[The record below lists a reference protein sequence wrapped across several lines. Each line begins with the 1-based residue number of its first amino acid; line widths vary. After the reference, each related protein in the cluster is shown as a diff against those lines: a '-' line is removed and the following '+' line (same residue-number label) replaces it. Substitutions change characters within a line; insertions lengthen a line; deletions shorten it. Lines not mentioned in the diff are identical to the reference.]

1 MKKLIYLTLLFALV
15 LGLQL
20 QGFSQ
25 TLEEDYDR
33 REAAVDPFED
43 EDKLLR
49 ETKINTI
56 IARIKRGD
64 RTVLR
69 LVVFDTF
76 EAVHDEI
83 VRQATGS
90 GKDGQKL
97 GAYYNI
103 IGQRASLPAYYGGFD
118 NQDPK
123 VRLKC
128 IGYLGDWVD
137 EVGQDL
143 PAIEKEVDRRLATN
157 IETRKEVRYGYRVLK
172 MKIVR
177 RRVIDR
183 IKKGDEKVLVTIT
196 PEEFLPLVYY
206 EPRIRTIYLGAPGS
220 VKIRSI
226 VLDPGVVPETG
237 ALITERPGRAEGLDL
252 ERVCYTSITKVGD
265 HGEVAQWLID
275 NNGQPRGGAA
285 SIEQVVRE
293 QGGVAAG
300 DVDSRC
306 VKAVF
311 GGINNKSLFVREH
324 SARIFLNYIKG
335 FTGDPNY
342 QYKYTAGA
350 NTIERIYQAPK
361 QAGGAVETLKDGT
374 LAKMAS
380 DPYYVRIAQVAW
392 DNVKWA
398 EFNYNDR
405 VTSGSNLLSFIAQK
419 HYLEYEYGHNA
430 AQNPMKAAGDANP
443 YKGNAV
449 DYVPAQT
456 RRYFTE
462 AVTSIFPEWGTE
474 VSGNYR
480 NDIKEVA
487 RVLGLSW
494 YLDAEYTRV
503 AAPQVVRSRVDTL
516 FNDIDR
522 VDRPRDPDRS
532 DRLEGETDSITSEQ
546 R

>member
-1 MKKLIYLTLLFALV
+1 MRKFIILMLLISLALIINT
-15 LGLQL
+15 QS
-20 QGFSQ
+20 FSQ
-25 TLEEDYDR
+25 TLEDDYDK
-33 REAAVDPFED
+33 REASVDPFEA
-43 EDKLLR
+43 EGKLLR
-49 ETKINTI
+49 TEKINNI

-83 VRQATGS
+83 VRRASNNGS
-90 GKDGQKL
+90 STDL
-97 GAYYNI
+97 GRYYST
-103 IGQRASLPAYYGGFD
+103 IGQRGALPAYFGGFD

-137 EVGQDL
+137 EVGIDL
-143 PAIEKEVDRRLATN
+143 PTIEKEVDRRLATN

-206 EPRIRTIYLGAPGS
+206 EPRIRTIYLGAPGT

-226 VLDPGVVPETG
+226 VLDPGVLPETG
-237 ALITERPGRAEGLDL
+237 ELVTNRPGRAEGLDI
-252 ERVCYTSITKVGD
+252 ERICYTAVTKVGD

-275 NNGQPRGGAA
+275 KAGNPNGGSIAA
-285 SIEQVVRE
+285 AATQH
-293 QGGVAAG
+293 GGVASG
-300 DVDSRC
+300 EVDARC
-306 VKAVF
+306 VKAIF

-324 SARIFLNYIKG
+324 SARIFLNYVQG
-335 FTGDPNY
+335 FSGDPNY
-342 QYKYTAGA
+342 QFKFT
-350 NTIERIYQAPK
+350 
-361 QAGGAVETLKDGT
+361 GGAGTVERKFYPPKMASGRYESLKDGV

-398 EFNYNDR
+398 EFSYNDR
-405 VTSGSNLLSFIAQK
+405 VTSSANLLSFIQQK
-419 HYLEYEYGHNA
+419 HYLEYEYADA
-430 AQNPMKAAGDANP
+430 AVGNPHRGTST
-443 YKGNAV
+443 
-449 DYVPAQT
+449 DYTPART

-462 AVTSIFPEWGTE
+462 AVSQIFPEWGTE
-474 VSGNYR
+474 ITGNYR
-480 NDIKEVA
+480 NDIKEIA

-503 AAPQVVRSRVDTL
+503 AAPQVTRSRVDTL

-532 DRLEGETDSITSEQ
+532 DSLEGESDAISSEQ